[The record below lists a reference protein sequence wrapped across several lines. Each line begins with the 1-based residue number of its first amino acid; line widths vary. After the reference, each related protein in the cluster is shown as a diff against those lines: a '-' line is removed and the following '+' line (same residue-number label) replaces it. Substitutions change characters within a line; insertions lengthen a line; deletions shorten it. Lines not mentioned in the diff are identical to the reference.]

1 MKTSNSL
8 AFAAALSALLFTS
21 SVAAAATIT
30 VDPRDPKAYATL
42 SEAVDRLKPGDTL
55 VLAPG
60 SGPFR
65 EPLHIRVSGTAAAP
79 ITIEGNGNEVTG
91 FDPLV
96 FTALPDGRMAAPVV
110 VEHPFVL
117 RHNGSRVAE
126 DAATAAFVGGITY
139 NATAKQLVLNPDVS
153 PEGWEISVRDFA
165 VRVSGVSHHVY
176 RNLAGTG
183 SRNDGFNL
191 HGDGT
196 GLRFESITGSQNLD
210 EGFSAHAT
218 SESEIRGGRFFEND
232 NGMLNGFQTV
242 TRLENVDVFDNL
254 GLGLAFNGEAK
265 VDGVGVRTWGNGLT
279 QLLLRKGVQA
289 RFTGI
294 EIYRNPH
301 QTRPWVTYMESAR
314 WPRPVTMSVD
324 RGVTSDGIPLTQ
336 MLEAAP
342 ADAPTR

>member
-1 MKTSNSL
+1 MKTSPVI
-8 AFAAALSALLFTS
+8 ALTTLLLLV
-21 SVAAAATIT
+21 VAPRPVAAATIT

-42 SEAVDRLKPGDTL
+42 AEAVGRLKAGDTL

-60 SGPFR
+60 SGPYR
-65 EPLHIRVSGTAAAP
+65 EPLHIRVSGTADAP
-79 ITIEGNGNEVTG
+79 IIVEGNGNEVTG

-96 FTALPDGRMAAPVV
+96 FTAQPGGGQQAEVRL
-110 VEHPFVL
+110 ESPFVL
-117 RHNGSRVAE
+117 RHDGRRVPE
-126 DAATAAFVGGITY
+126 DAETGAFTGGVVYDAEARRI
-139 NATAKQLVLNPDVS
+139 VLPAGMS
-153 PEGWEISVRDFA
+153 PQGWEISARDFA

-176 RNLAGTG
+176 RNLVATG

-191 HGDGT
+191 HGEGT
-196 GLRFESITGSQNLD
+196 GLLFESIVGSQNLD
-210 EGFSAHAT
+210 EGFSSHAT
-218 SESEIRGGRFFEND
+218 INSEIRGGRFFEND

-242 TRLENVDVFDNL
+242 TKLENVDIYNNL

-265 VDGVGVRTWGNGLT
+265 VDGTGVRTWGNGLT

-289 RFTGI
+289 RFPGI

-301 QTRPWVTYMESAR
+301 TTRPWVTYMESAR

-336 MLEAAP
+336 MQEIAP